1 MHKLMHVITLQN
13 EANINLCR
21 EVLKEL
27 VTWLQKGSDTS
38 RGEMLYNTHVSY
50 LLCSLYLWHSVLG
63 ICFMCIKFFDLVQ
76 I

>member
-38 RGEMLYNTHVSY
+38 RGKMLYNTHVSY
-50 LLCSLYLWHSVLG
+50 LLCSLYLWRSVLG
-63 ICFMCIKFFDLVQ
+63 ICFMCIKFCDLVQ